1 MDLAAKEQK
10 FARMDPKALTAAQ
23 VVEMA
28 TITGARA
35 LHLEGQIGSLEVGKK
50 ADLIVVDTS
59 AAHATPMYDVYSA
72 IVYAL
77 KSSDVRTTV
86 IGGKV
91 VMEDQ
96 RMLTLDEP
104 AILAKAAEYSKQ
116 IDASFG
122 ARKSPAGK

>member
-1 MDLAAKEQK
+1 
-10 FARMDPKALTAAQ
+10 
-23 VVEMA
+23 MA
-28 TITGARA
+28 TVTGARA

-72 IVYAL
+72 IVYSL

-91 VMEDQ
+91 VMEDR

-116 IDASFG
+116 ISASFR
-122 ARKSPAGK
+122 ASKSPAGPSH

>member
-1 MDLAAKEQK
+1 M
-10 FARMDPKALTAAQ
+10 
-23 VVEMA
+23 
-28 TITGARA
+28 
-35 LHLEGQIGSLEVGKK
+35 GKK

-72 IVYAL
+72 VVYAL

-104 AILAKAAEYSKQ
+104 GILAKAAEYATQ
-116 IDASFG
+116 IHASFG
-122 ARKSPAGK
+122 SGKSVTR

>member
-1 MDLAAKEQK
+1 
-10 FARMDPKALTAAQ
+10 
-23 VVEMA
+23 MA

-35 LHLEGQIGSLEVGKK
+35 LHLERQIGSLEVGKK

-91 VMEDQ
+91 VMEDR

-104 AILAKAAEYSKQ
+104 AILAKAAEYAKQ

-122 ARKSPAGK
+122 AKKSPAGR